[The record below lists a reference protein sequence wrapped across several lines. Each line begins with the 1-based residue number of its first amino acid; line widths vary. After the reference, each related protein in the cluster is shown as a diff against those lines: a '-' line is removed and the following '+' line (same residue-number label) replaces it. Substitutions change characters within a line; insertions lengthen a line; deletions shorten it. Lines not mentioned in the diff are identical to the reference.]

1 MDFGENLKRLR
12 EQRGLSQQELG
23 SMANLSQPAIFN
35 FECGKINP
43 KPKTIG
49 DLATALNVTTD
60 RLIFGEAEHLFKKE

>member
-49 DLATALNVTTD
+49 DLATALDVTTD
-60 RLIFGEAEHLFKKE
+60 LLIYGKEGV